1 MMQIIPAIDLKGG
14 RCVRLLQGRDD
25 ATTEYS
31 ADPVAVA
38 DEWVRQGARRVHVVN
53 LDGAFGRDSLNLEV
67 FRNIARGRDIVWHL
81 GGGLRSME
89 SVTAAF
95 DAGAGKAVVGT
106 AAINDPAF
114 LAGLLKEFGGEK
126 IIVALDAR
134 GGRVVTHGWT
144 ETTSESVESLT
155 RRVHDLGV
163 TEILYTDVAR
173 DGMLTGPDLETLG
186 RLADIGP
193 SVLASGGVSSV
204 ADIEGLAALRKQAIT
219 GVIVGKALYE
229 NRFTLAE
236 AISASRVA

>member
-1 MMQIIPAIDLKGG
+1 MMQIIPAIDLKAGK
-14 RCVRLLQGRDD
+14 CVRLLQGRDD

-31 ADPVAVA
+31 DDPVAVA
-38 DEWVRQGARRVHVVN
+38 EEWVRQGAQRVHVVN

-67 FRNIARGRDIVWHL
+67 FRIIARDRDIIWHL
-81 GGGLRSME
+81 GGGLRTME

-95 DAGAGKAVVGT
+95 QAGAGKAVVGT
-106 AAINDPAF
+106 AAIEDPAF
-114 LAGLLKEFGGEK
+114 LAELLKEFGREK

-144 ETTSESVESLT
+144 ETTFESVESLT
-155 RRVHDLGV
+155 RRVHNLGV
-163 TEILYTDVAR
+163 RELLYTDVAR

-204 ADIEGLAALRKQAIT
+204 EDISRLAELRKHAIT
-219 GVIVGKALYE
+219 GVIIGKALYE
-229 NRFTLAE
+229 KRFTLAE
-236 AISASRVA
+236 AISTARAA

>member
-14 RCVRLLQGRDD
+14 KCVRLLQGRDD

-38 DEWVRQGARRVHVVN
+38 EEWVRQGAQRIHVVN

-67 FRNIARGRDIVWHL
+67 FRNIVRDRDIDWHF
-81 GGGLRSME
+81 GGGLRTME

-95 DAGAGKAVVGT
+95 KAGAGKAVVGT
-106 AAINDPAF
+106 AAIEDPAF
-114 LAGLLKEFGGEK
+114 LAELLKEFGGEK

-144 ETTSESVESLT
+144 ETTFESVESLT
-155 RRVHDLGV
+155 RRVHNLGV
-163 TEILYTDVAR
+163 RELLYTDVAR

-204 ADIEGLAALRKQAIT
+204 GDISRLAELRKQAIT
-219 GVIVGKALYE
+219 GVIIGKALYE
-229 NRFTLAE
+229 KRFTLAE
-236 AISASRVA
+236 AISTARAA

>member
-38 DEWVRQGARRVHVVN
+38 DGWVRQGARRVHVVN

-67 FRNIARGRDIVWHL
+67 FRNIARGRDIIWHL
-81 GGGLRSME
+81 GGGLRTME
-89 SVTAAF
+89 AVTAAF

-144 ETTSESVESLT
+144 ETTSESVESLA
-155 RRVHDLGV
+155 RRVHGLGV

-204 ADIEGLAALRKQAIT
+204 ADIERLAALRKQAIT

-236 AISASRVA
+236 AISASRAA

>member
-1 MMQIIPAIDLKGG
+1 
-14 RCVRLLQGRDD
+14 
-25 ATTEYS
+25 
-31 ADPVAVA
+31 
-38 DEWVRQGARRVHVVN
+38 
-53 LDGAFGRDSLNLEV
+53 
-67 FRNIARGRDIVWHL
+67 
-81 GGGLRSME
+81 ME
-89 SVTAAF
+89 SVAAAF
-95 DAGAGKAVVGT
+95 DAGAGRAVVGT
-106 AAINDPAF
+106 AAITDPAF

-155 RRVHDLGV
+155 RRVHGLGV
-163 TEILYTDVAR
+163 AEILYTDVAR
-173 DGMLTGPDLETLG
+173 DGMLTGPDLETLR

-236 AISASRVA
+236 AISASRAE

>member
-1 MMQIIPAIDLKGG
+1 MIQIIPAIDLKGG
-14 RCVRLLQGRDD
+14 KCVRLLQGRDD

-38 DEWVRQGARRVHVVN
+38 DKWVRQGARRIHVVN

-67 FRNIARGRDIVWHL
+67 FRNIVRHRDIVWHF
-81 GGGLRSME
+81 GGGLRTME
-89 SVTAAF
+89 SVTSAF
-95 DAGAGKAVVGT
+95 EAGAGKAVVGT
-106 AAINDPAF
+106 AAIEDPAF
-114 LAGLLKEFGGEK
+114 LAELLKEFGGER

-144 ETTSESVESLT
+144 ETTFESVESLT

-163 TEILYTDVAR
+163 RELLYTDVAR

-204 ADIEGLAALRKQAIT
+204 ADIVRLAELRKEAIT
-219 GVIVGKALYE
+219 GVIIGKALYE

-236 AISASRVA
+236 AIATTRAA